1 MILKD
6 KRIKTLLGF
15 FIIVIFFA
23 GGILMWTGPLGEL
36 FLKNRMGPRPE
47 LLKQPPGRLVI
58 LYPKPGTLFPPEIAV
73 PTFFWRDST
82 SQARRWLILV
92 ESADNRKIAAQVSGV
107 RQWRPA
113 ERLWSKIRKTGLD
126 QDIRISVF
134 GIRGFAIFSGASTVI
149 RTSPDSVDGCIFFR
163 AVPLPFDYALKH
175 LDSIRWH
182 LGDIRSQSPPPALLK
197 NLSLCGN
204 CHTFTADGKTLAM
217 DVDYANDKGSYVIS
231 AIRQETVLTP
241 DQIITWSDYRREDGA
256 KTSGRKARTAEPES
270 RTFGLLSQISPDG
283 RFVMSTVKDR
293 SVFVAKDN
301 FHYSQLFFPVKGILA
316 SYDRAAKAFHA
327 LPGADDPRFVQ
338 SNPVWSPDGRDLY
351 FCKAPV
357 HSLGEIEKTDQIVL
371 PTSIAADFIEG
382 RRGFRY
388 DIYRIPFNG
397 GRGGR
402 PVPLAGASGNGM
414 SNFFPRP
421 SPDGKWIVFTQ
432 ARNFMLLQPDSRLV
446 IIPSGGGTPRVMKCN
461 TDSMNSWHSW
471 SPNGRWL
478 AFASKA
484 RGPYTEILLTHVD
497 ADGQDSPPVLLE
509 RFSFPDRSL
518 NIPEFVNVKAS
529 EFRKITDQFT
539 EQPHYYFTLGRNR
552 IGEKKYREAVAC
564 FEKAVQAD
572 PSYAAAYEY
581 QGHAYS
587 LLGEYDRAAK
597 AYDRAIALDPEK
609 ADNHVNLGSAMYHL
623 KDYRKAV
630 ESYDRALRL
639 DPSNAQAF
647 FSRGSARAKLDDYRG
662 ALRDYDR
669 AEALAG
675 SARTESLYYER
686 GLCRALLGDYRGAL
700 GDFRNVIRF
709 NPSSPDAHQ
718 KAGNALYKLGRIRE
732 AEAEYSQVLKYK
744 PDDRVSRSYRA
755 ACRTA
760 LGDLKAAL
768 DDYSEALRIDPRSE
782 ADRTARGLVRI
793 RLGDRE
799 GGCADLAE
807 AAGRGFAEAK
817 REFPKQCK

>member
-1 MILKD
+1 MVLED

-15 FIIVIFFA
+15 IIIVIFFA
-23 GGILMWTGPLGEL
+23 GGILLWTGPLGEL
-36 FLKNRMGPRPE
+36 FLKNRTGPRPE
-47 LLKQPPGRLVI
+47 LFKQPPGKLTI
-58 LYPKPGTLFPPEIAV
+58 LYPKPGTLFPPEIAA
-73 PTFFWRDST
+73 PTVYWKDST
-82 SQARRWLILV
+82 SNAARWLILV
-92 ESADNRKIAAQVSGV
+92 ESADNRKLAAKVSKV
-107 RQWRPA
+107 QHWRPA
-113 ERLWSKIRKTGLD
+113 ERLWAEIKKAGLT

-134 GIRGFAIFSGASTVI
+134 GIRGFAIYSGSSTVI
-149 RTSPDSVDGCIFFR
+149 RTSPDSVAGCIFFR

-182 LGDIRSQSPPPALLK
+182 LGDIRSPSPPPALLK
-197 NLSLCGN
+197 NLALCGN

-231 AIRQETVLTP
+231 PVREETVLTP
-241 DQIITWSDYRREDGA
+241 DQILTWSDYRREEGA
-256 KTSGRKARTAEPES
+256 KTFSPVT

-283 RFVMSTVKDR
+283 RFVVSTVKDR
-293 SVFVAKDN
+293 SVFVAKDD

-316 SYDRAAKAFHA
+316 SYDRTTKTFRA

-338 SNPVWSPDGRDLY
+338 SNPVWSPDGRNLY

-357 HSLGEIEKTDQIVL
+357 HSLGEIEKSDQIVL
-371 PTSIAADFIEG
+371 PTSVAADFIEG
-382 RRGFRY
+382 RKGFRY
-388 DIYRIPFNG
+388 DIYRLPFDG

-446 IIPSGGGTPRVMKCN
+446 IVPSGGGTPRVMRCN

-478 AFASKA
+478 AFASKM

-497 ADGQDSPPVLLE
+497 ANGDDTPPVLLE

-518 NIPEFVNVKAS
+518 NIPEFVNLKAS

-539 EQPHYYFTLGRNR
+539 EQPHYYFTMGRNR
-552 IGEKKYREAVAC
+552 IGEKKYREAVSY
-564 FEKAVQAD
+564 FERVIEAD
-572 PSYAAAYEY
+572 PGYAGAFEY

-587 LLGEYDRAAK
+587 LLGEYERAVR
-597 AYDRAIALDPEK
+597 AYDRAIALDPKK
-609 ADNHVNLGSAMYHL
+609 ADTYINRGSAMYHL
-623 KDYRKAV
+623 KDYLKAI
-630 ESYDRALRL
+630 ESYDLALRL
-639 DPSNAQAF
+639 DPANAQAF

-669 AEALAG
+669 AVALGVRA
-675 SARTESLYYER
+675 ESLYYER

-700 GDFRNVIRF
+700 GDFQDVVKL

-718 KAGNALYKLGRIRE
+718 KAGNALYMLGRILE
-732 AEAEYSQVLKYK
+732 AESEYTLALKYK

-760 LGDLKAAL
+760 LNDLRGAL
-768 DDYSEALRIDPRSE
+768 DDYTEALRIDPRSE
-782 ADRTARGLVRI
+782 SDRTARGLVRI

-807 AAGRGFAEAK
+807 ASGRGYAGAEK
-817 REFPKQCK
+817 EFSKYCK